1 MDREEADRREA
12 GLEGM
17 NGPAPADAARPEL
30 ADAIRLDAVV
40 RTQGSFTLGPLD
52 MTVPVGMV
60 TGFVGPNGAGK
71 TTTIKA
77 MLGMVGIDAG
87 SIGVLDGAPGARRD
101 RIGVVLDTV
110 ALPREWTA
118 ASAARNLARFYPDWD
133 RGRLDELLARL
144 DVPARVKVKDLSRG
158 QGVKLQLALALA
170 HHPELLILDEP
181 TSGLDPVARLE
192 VLDIFRD
199 FLIAEGRTILFSTHI
214 TSDLERIADHLHV
227 IGAGR
232 TRFAGPLPDLFEH
245 WAAARGPVSALTP
258 EAEAVLVGARHNG
271 AGVFSGLI
279 RTADTAVFGPDVLI
293 ETPSIDEAVVAMT
306 RGPDPDR
313 GRTRPTAAPAALAE
327 KQ

>member
-12 GLEGM
+12 GREGM
-17 NGPAPADAARPEL
+17 NGPAPADAARP
-30 ADAIRLDAVV
+30 APASAIRLDAVV
-40 RTQGSFTLGPLD
+40 RRQGTFTLGPLD
-52 MTVPVGMV
+52 MTVPAGMV

-71 TTTIKA
+71 TTAIKA

-87 SIGVLDGAPGARRD
+87 SISVLDGAPGARRD

-118 ASAARNLARFYPDWD
+118 VSAARNLERFYPDWD
-133 RGRLDELLARL
+133 RDLLDDLLARL

-170 HHPELLILDEP
+170 HRPELLILDEP

-192 VLDIFRD
+192 VLDILSD
-199 FLIAEGRTILFSTHI
+199 FLIAEGRTVLFSTHI
-214 TSDLERIADHLHV
+214 TSDLERIADHLHI

-232 TRFAGPLPDLFEH
+232 TRFAGTLPDLVEQ
-245 WAAARGPVSALTP
+245 WAMARGPVSALTP
-258 EAEAVLVGARHNG
+258 EAEAALVGTRRNG
-271 AGVFSGLI
+271 AGAFSGLI

-293 ETPSIDEAVVAMT
+293 EPPSIDEAVVAMT

>member
-1 MDREEADRREA
+1 MRGGRSGR
-12 GLEGM
+12 
-17 NGPAPADAARPEL
+17 APTGEARPRPES
-30 ADAIRLDAVV
+30 AIRLDAVV

-118 ASAARNLARFYPDWD
+118 ASAARNLERFYPDWD

-232 TRFAGPLPDLFEH
+232 TRFAGPLPDLVEQ
-245 WAAARGPVSALTP
+245 WAMARGPVSALTP
-258 EAEAVLVGARHNG
+258 EVEAVLTGTRRNG

>member
-12 GLEGM
+12 GREGV
-17 NGPAPADAARPEL
+17 NGPAPADAARP
-30 ADAIRLDAVV
+30 APASAIRLDAVV
-40 RTQGSFTLGPLD
+40 RRQGTFTLGPLD
-52 MTVPVGMV
+52 MTVPAGLV

-71 TTTIKA
+71 TTAIKA

-118 ASAARNLARFYPDWD
+118 ASAARNLERFYPDWD

-232 TRFAGPLPDLFEH
+232 TRFAGPLPDLFEQ

-327 KQ
+327 TQ